1 MAQDFANG
9 PRRNRTPRSDPRRSR
24 RQPSAFHW
32 GSFGAGV
39 ALGIACTLAGALLPE
54 WWGVPA
60 ITSPTAPPAAGEPTP
75 ITRFEFFDRLP
86 NEKTASRA
94 NARDPLPAT
103 SADAPP
109 EFLLQAGSFTNK
121 EDAERLRTTL
131 SQSGWNTETATVTLS
146 SGAIRHRVIVGPFS
160 SSQDTQ
166 HAISELRK
174 QDVDALVLARKSVA
188 G

>member
-1 MAQDFANG
+1 
-9 PRRNRTPRSDPRRSR
+9 
-24 RQPSAFHW
+24 
-32 GSFGAGV
+32 
-39 ALGIACTLAGALLPE
+39 LAGALLPE

-60 ITSPTAPPAAGEPTP
+60 VTSPIAPPAAGDPTP

-86 NEKTASRA
+86 NEKMASRA
-94 NARDPLPAT
+94 KTGAAPAST
-103 SADAPP
+103 SGDGTR
-109 EFLLQAGSFTNK
+109 EFLLQAGSFTNN

-131 SQSGWNTETATVTLS
+131 AQSGWNTETATVTLA

-166 HAISELRK
+166 RAISELRK
-174 QDVDALVLARKSVA
+174 QDVDALVLARKPAA